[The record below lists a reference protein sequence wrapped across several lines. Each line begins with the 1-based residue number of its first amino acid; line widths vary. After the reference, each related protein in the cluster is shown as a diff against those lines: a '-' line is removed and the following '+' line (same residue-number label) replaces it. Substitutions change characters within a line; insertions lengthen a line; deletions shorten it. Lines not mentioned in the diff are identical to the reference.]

1 MFIHLKD
8 VSYTYNLNM
17 PFETEALKNI
27 NLKINKGEFVGVIG
41 HTGCGK
47 TTLLQLLNGLIG
59 PTSGQ
64 VFIEN
69 IDIHRN
75 KKKLK
80 EIRKKIGLSFQ
91 YPENQFFEENIFK
104 EIAFGPK
111 NMGVA
116 EGQLV
121 KRVKKSLEMVDMDYL
136 SFKDRSPF
144 SLSGGE
150 MRRVAIASVLAIDPE
165 VIILDEP
172 TASLDPQ
179 SCSKL
184 LSVIVDL
191 YQKYHKTIIM
201 VSHNMEIIA
210 ELAKRVIVME
220 KGQIIMDDTPRNIFQ
235 YSINK
240 LEDIGL
246 SLPQVT
252 YTMYKLKKIG
262 KPVSSGIL
270 TIEEAK
276 EEILKLVNGNKN
288 NVF

>member
-136 SFKDRSPF
+136 GFKDRSPF

-220 KGQIIMDDTPRNIFQ
+220 KGRIIMDDTPRNIFQ

>member
-1 MFIHLKD
+1 MFVHLKD

-17 PFETEALKNI
+17 PFETVALKGI
-27 NLKINKGEFVGVIG
+27 NLKVNRGEFIGIIG

-47 TTLLQLLNGLIG
+47 TTLLQLLNGLIE
-59 PTSGQ
+59 PTKGQ
-64 VFIEN
+64 IFIEN
-69 IDIHRN
+69 VDIHKN

-116 EGQLV
+116 EEQLV
-121 KRVKKSLEMVDMDYL
+121 QSVKKSLQMVDMDYQ

-150 MRRVAIASVLAIDPE
+150 MRRVAIASILAIDPE

-201 VSHNMEIIA
+201 VSHNMEIMA
-210 ELAKRVIVME
+210 KLARRIIVME
-220 KGQIIMDDTPRNIFQ
+220 KGEIIMDDTPRNIFQ
-235 YSINK
+235 KSIDR

-270 TIEEAK
+270 TVEEAK
-276 EEILKLVNGNKN
+276 EEILKLVNENKK
-288 NVF
+288 

>member
-17 PFETEALKNI
+17 PFETVALKGI
-27 NLKINKGEFVGVIG
+27 NLKVNRGEFIGIIG

-47 TTLLQLLNGLIG
+47 TTLLQLLNGLIE
-59 PTSGQ
+59 PTKGQ
-64 VFIEN
+64 IFIEN
-69 IDIHRN
+69 IDIHKN

-116 EGQLV
+116 EEQLV
-121 KRVKKSLEMVDMDYL
+121 QSVKKSLQMVDMDYQ

-150 MRRVAIASVLAIDPE
+150 MRRVAIASILAIDPE

-191 YQKYHKTIIM
+191 YQKHHKTIIM
-201 VSHNMEIIA
+201 VSHNMEIMA
-210 ELAKRVIVME
+210 KLARRIIVME
-220 KGQIIMDDTPRNIFQ
+220 KGEIIMDDTPRNIFQ
-235 YSINK
+235 KSIDR

-270 TIEEAK
+270 TVEEAK
-276 EEILKLVNGNKN
+276 EEILKLVNENKK
-288 NVF
+288 

>member
-17 PFETEALKNI
+17 PFETVALKGI
-27 NLKINKGEFVGVIG
+27 NLKVNRGEFIGIIG

-47 TTLLQLLNGLIG
+47 TTLLQLLNGLIE
-59 PTSGQ
+59 PTKGQ
-64 VFIEN
+64 IFIEN
-69 IDIHRN
+69 VDIHKN

-116 EGQLV
+116 EEQLV
-121 KRVKKSLEMVDMDYL
+121 QSVKKSLQMVDMDYQ

-150 MRRVAIASVLAIDPE
+150 MRRVAIASILAIDPE

-184 LSVIVDL
+184 LSVIVEL

-201 VSHNMEIIA
+201 VSHNMEIMA
-210 ELAKRVIVME
+210 KLARRIIVME
-220 KGQIIMDDTPRNIFQ
+220 KGEIIMDDTPRNIFQ
-235 YSINK
+235 KSIDK

-270 TIEEAK
+270 TVEEAK
-276 EEILKLVNGNKN
+276 EEILKLVNENKK
-288 NVF
+288 

>member
-17 PFETEALKNI
+17 PFETVALRGI
-27 NLKINKGEFVGVIG
+27 NLKIDRGEFIGIIG

-47 TTLLQLLNGLIG
+47 TTLLQLLNGLLE

-64 VFIEN
+64 IFIEE

-80 EIRKKIGLSFQ
+80 EVRKKIGLSFQ
-91 YPENQFFEENIFK
+91 YPENQFFEENIAK

-111 NMGVA
+111 NMGIV
-116 EGQLV
+116 EEQLEQRI
-121 KRVKKSLEMVDMDYL
+121 KTSLEMVDMDYK
-136 SFKDRSPF
+136 SYKDRSPF

-150 MRRVAIASVLAIDPE
+150 MRRVAIASILAIDPE
-165 VIILDEP
+165 MIILDEP

-184 LSVIVDL
+184 LSVIVNL
-191 YQKYHKTIIM
+191 YNKYDKTVVM
-201 VSHNMEIIA
+201 VSHNMEIMA
-210 ELAKRVIVME
+210 ELTKRIIVME
-220 KGQIIMDDTPRNIFQ
+220 KGRIVMDDTPRNIFKF
-235 YSINK
+235 SIDR
-240 LEDIGL
+240 LENIGL
-246 SLPQVT
+246 SLPQIT
-252 YTMYKLKKIG
+252 HTMYKLRKMG

-276 EEILKLVNGNKN
+276 EEILKLINRNRR
-288 NVF
+288 

>member
-17 PFETEALKNI
+17 PFETVALKGI
-27 NLKINKGEFVGVIG
+27 NLKVNRGEFIGIIG

-47 TTLLQLLNGLIG
+47 TTLLQLLNGLIE
-59 PTSGQ
+59 PTKGQ
-64 VFIEN
+64 IFIEN
-69 IDIHRN
+69 IDIHKN

-116 EGQLV
+116 EEQLV
-121 KRVKKSLEMVDMDYL
+121 QSVKKSLQMVDMDYQ

-150 MRRVAIASVLAIDPE
+150 MRRVAIASILAIDPE

-184 LSVIVDL
+184 LSVIVEL

-201 VSHNMEIIA
+201 VSHNMEIMA
-210 ELAKRVIVME
+210 KLARRIIVME
-220 KGQIIMDDTPRNIFQ
+220 KGEIIMDDTPRNIFQ
-235 YSINK
+235 KSIDK

-270 TIEEAK
+270 TVEEAK
-276 EEILKLVNGNKN
+276 EEILKLVNENKK
-288 NVF
+288 

>member
-1 MFIHLKD
+1 
-8 VSYTYNLNM
+8 M
-17 PFETEALKNI
+17 PFETVALKGI
-27 NLKINKGEFVGVIG
+27 NLKVNRGEFIGIIG

-47 TTLLQLLNGLIG
+47 TTLLQLLNGLIE
-59 PTSGQ
+59 PTKGQ
-64 VFIEN
+64 IFIEN
-69 IDIHRN
+69 IDIHKN

-116 EGQLV
+116 EEQLV
-121 KRVKKSLEMVDMDYL
+121 QSVKKSLQMVDMDYQ

-150 MRRVAIASVLAIDPE
+150 MRRVAIASILAIDPE

-201 VSHNMEIIA
+201 VSHNMEIMA
-210 ELAKRVIVME
+210 KLARRIIVME
-220 KGQIIMDDTPRNIFQ
+220 KGEIIMDDTPRNIFQ
-235 YSINK
+235 KSIDR

-270 TIEEAK
+270 TVEEAK
-276 EEILKLVNGNKN
+276 EEILKLVNENKK
-288 NVF
+288 

>member
-17 PFETEALKNI
+17 PFETVALKGI
-27 NLKINKGEFVGVIG
+27 NLKVNRGEFIGIIG

-47 TTLLQLLNGLIG
+47 TTLLQLLNGLIE
-59 PTSGQ
+59 PTKGQ
-64 VFIEN
+64 IFIEN
-69 IDIHRN
+69 VDIHKN

-111 NMGVA
+111 NMGVT
-116 EGQLV
+116 EEQLV
-121 KRVKKSLEMVDMDYL
+121 QSVKKSLQMVDMDYR

-150 MRRVAIASVLAIDPE
+150 MRRVAIASILAIDPE

-184 LSVIVDL
+184 LSVIVEL

-201 VSHNMEIIA
+201 VSHNMEIMA
-210 ELAKRVIVME
+210 KLARRIIVME
-220 KGQIIMDDTPRNIFQ
+220 KGEIIMDDTPRNIFQ
-235 YSINK
+235 KSIDK

-270 TIEEAK
+270 TVEEAK
-276 EEILKLVNGNKN
+276 EEILKLVNENKK
-288 NVF
+288 

>member
-17 PFETEALKNI
+17 PFETEALKGIDLEI
-27 NLKINKGEFVGVIG
+27 NRGEFVGIIG

-47 TTLLQLLNGLIG
+47 TTLLQLLNGLLE

-64 VFIEN
+64 IFIEN
-69 IDIHRN
+69 IDIHKN
-75 KKKLK
+75 KKRLK

-91 YPENQFFEENIFK
+91 YPENQFFEEDIFK

-111 NMGVA
+111 NMGVS
-116 EGQLV
+116 EKQLV
-121 KRVKKSLEMVDMDYL
+121 QKVKKSLEMVDMDYH

-150 MRRVAIASVLAIDPE
+150 MRRVAIASILAIDPE

-184 LSVIVDL
+184 LSLIVDL

-201 VSHNMEIIA
+201 VSHNMDIIA
-210 ELAKRVIVME
+210 ELARRVIVLE
-220 KGQIIMDDTPRNIFQ
+220 KGEIVMDDTPRNIFQ
-235 YSINK
+235 YSIDR
-240 LEDIGL
+240 LENIGL

-262 KPVSSGIL
+262 KHVNSGVL

-276 EEILKLVNGNKN
+276 EEILRLVKENKK
-288 NVF
+288 

>member
-17 PFETEALKNI
+17 PFETVALKGI
-27 NLKINKGEFVGVIG
+27 NLKVNRGEFIGIIG

-47 TTLLQLLNGLIG
+47 TTLLQLLNGLIE
-59 PTSGQ
+59 PTKGQ
-64 VFIEN
+64 IFIEN
-69 IDIHRN
+69 IDIHKN

-116 EGQLV
+116 EEQLV
-121 KRVKKSLEMVDMDYL
+121 QSVKKSLQMVDMDYQ

-150 MRRVAIASVLAIDPE
+150 MRRVAIASILAIDPE

-201 VSHNMEIIA
+201 VSHNMEIMA
-210 ELAKRVIVME
+210 KLARRIIVME
-220 KGQIIMDDTPRNIFQ
+220 KGEIIMDDTPRNIFQ
-235 YSINK
+235 KSIDR

-270 TIEEAK
+270 TVEEAK
-276 EEILKLVNGNKN
+276 EEILKLVNENKK
-288 NVF
+288 

>member
-17 PFETEALKNI
+17 PFETEALKGI
-27 NLKINKGEFVGVIG
+27 NLEINRGEFVGIIG

-47 TTLLQLLNGLIG
+47 TTLLQLLNGLLE

-64 VFIEN
+64 IFIEN
-69 IDIHRN
+69 IDIHKN
-75 KKKLK
+75 KKRLK

-91 YPENQFFEENIFK
+91 YPENQFFEEDIFK

-111 NMGVA
+111 NMGVS
-116 EGQLV
+116 EKQLV
-121 KRVKKSLEMVDMDYL
+121 QKVKKSLEMVDMDYH

-150 MRRVAIASVLAIDPE
+150 MRRVAIASILAIDPE

-184 LSVIVDL
+184 LSLIVDL

-201 VSHNMEIIA
+201 VSHNMDIIA
-210 ELAKRVIVME
+210 ELAGRVIVME
-220 KGQIIMDDTPRNIFQ
+220 KGEIVMDDNPRNIFQ
-235 YSINK
+235 YSIDR
-240 LEDIGL
+240 LENIGL

-262 KPVSSGIL
+262 KHVNSGVL

-276 EEILKLVNGNKN
+276 EEILRLVKENKK
-288 NVF
+288 

>member
-17 PFETEALKNI
+17 PFETVALRGI
-27 NLKINKGEFVGVIG
+27 NLKIDRGEFIGIIG

-47 TTLLQLLNGLIG
+47 TTLLQLLNGLLE

-64 VFIEN
+64 IFIEE

-80 EIRKKIGLSFQ
+80 EVRKKIGLSFQ
-91 YPENQFFEENIFK
+91 YPENQFFEENIAK

-111 NMGVA
+111 NMGIV
-116 EGQLV
+116 EEQLEQRI
-121 KRVKKSLEMVDMDYL
+121 KTSLEMVDMDYK
-136 SFKDRSPF
+136 SYKDRSPF

-150 MRRVAIASVLAIDPE
+150 MRRVAIASILAIDPE
-165 VIILDEP
+165 MIILDEP

-184 LSVIVDL
+184 LSVIVNL
-191 YQKYHKTIIM
+191 YNKYDKTVVM
-201 VSHNMEIIA
+201 VSHNMEIMA
-210 ELAKRVIVME
+210 ELTKRIIVME
-220 KGQIIMDDTPRNIFQ
+220 KGRIVMDDTPRNIFKF
-235 YSINK
+235 SIDR
-240 LEDIGL
+240 LENIGL
-246 SLPQVT
+246 SLPQIT
-252 YTMYKLKKIG
+252 HTMYKLRKMG

-276 EEILKLVNGNKN
+276 EEILKLVNRDRK
-288 NVF
+288 

>member
-1 MFIHLKD
+1 
-8 VSYTYNLNM
+8 YTYNLNM
-17 PFETEALKNI
+17 PFETVALKGI
-27 NLKINKGEFVGVIG
+27 NLKVNRGEFIGIIG

-47 TTLLQLLNGLIG
+47 TTLLQLLNGLIE
-59 PTSGQ
+59 PTKGQ
-64 VFIEN
+64 IFIEN
-69 IDIHRN
+69 IDIHKN

-116 EGQLV
+116 EEQLV
-121 KRVKKSLEMVDMDYL
+121 QSVKKSLQMVDMDYQ

-150 MRRVAIASVLAIDPE
+150 MRRVAIASILAIDPE

-201 VSHNMEIIA
+201 VSHNMEIMA
-210 ELAKRVIVME
+210 KLARRIIVME
-220 KGQIIMDDTPRNIFQ
+220 KGEIIMDDTPRNIFQ
-235 YSINK
+235 KSIDR

-270 TIEEAK
+270 TVEEAK
-276 EEILKLVNGNKN
+276 EEILKLVNENKK
-288 NVF
+288 

>member
-17 PFETEALKNI
+17 PFETVALKGI
-27 NLKINKGEFVGVIG
+27 NLKVNRGEFIGIIG

-47 TTLLQLLNGLIG
+47 TTLLQLLNGLIE
-59 PTSGQ
+59 PTKGQ
-64 VFIEN
+64 IFIEN
-69 IDIHRN
+69 VDIHKN

-116 EGQLV
+116 EEQLV
-121 KRVKKSLEMVDMDYL
+121 QSVKKSLQMVDMDYQ

-150 MRRVAIASVLAIDPE
+150 MRRVAIASILAIDPE

-201 VSHNMEIIA
+201 VSHNMEIMA
-210 ELAKRVIVME
+210 KLARRIIVME
-220 KGQIIMDDTPRNIFQ
+220 KGEIIMDDTPRNIFQ
-235 YSINK
+235 KSIDK

-270 TIEEAK
+270 TVEEAK
-276 EEILKLVNGNKN
+276 EEILKLVNENKK
-288 NVF
+288 

>member
-17 PFETEALKNI
+17 PFETVALKGI
-27 NLKINKGEFVGVIG
+27 NLKVNRGEFIGIIG

-47 TTLLQLLNGLIG
+47 TTLLQLLNGLIE
-59 PTSGQ
+59 PTKGQ
-64 VFIEN
+64 IFIEN
-69 IDIHRN
+69 IDIHKN

-116 EGQLV
+116 EEQLV
-121 KRVKKSLEMVDMDYL
+121 QSVKKSLQMVDMDYR

-150 MRRVAIASVLAIDPE
+150 MRRVAIASILAIDPE

-201 VSHNMEIIA
+201 VSHNMEIMA
-210 ELAKRVIVME
+210 KLARRIIVME
-220 KGQIIMDDTPRNIFQ
+220 KGEIIMDDTPRNIFQ
-235 YSINK
+235 KSIDR

-270 TIEEAK
+270 TVEEAK
-276 EEILKLVNGNKN
+276 EEILKLVNENKK
-288 NVF
+288 

>member
-17 PFETEALKNI
+17 PFETVALKGI
-27 NLKINKGEFVGVIG
+27 NLKVNRGEFIGIIG

-47 TTLLQLLNGLIG
+47 TTLLQLLNGLIE
-59 PTSGQ
+59 PTKGQ
-64 VFIEN
+64 IFIEN
-69 IDIHRN
+69 VDIHKN

-116 EGQLV
+116 EEQLV
-121 KRVKKSLEMVDMDYL
+121 QSVKKSLQMVDMDYQ

-150 MRRVAIASVLAIDPE
+150 MRRVAIASILAIDPE

-184 LSVIVDL
+184 LSVIVEL

-201 VSHNMEIIA
+201 VSHNMEIMA
-210 ELAKRVIVME
+210 KLARRIIVME
-220 KGQIIMDDTPRNIFQ
+220 KGEIIMDDTPRNIFQ
-235 YSINK
+235 KSIDR

-270 TIEEAK
+270 TVEEAK
-276 EEILKLVNGNKN
+276 EEILKLVNENKK
-288 NVF
+288 

>member
-8 VSYTYNLNM
+8 VSYTYNMNM
-17 PFETEALKNI
+17 PFETEALKSI
-27 NLKINKGEFVGVIG
+27 NLEINRGEFVGIIG

-47 TTLLQLLNGLIG
+47 TTLLQLLNGLLE
-59 PTSGQ
+59 PTSGKI
-64 VFIEN
+64 FIEN
-69 IDIHRN
+69 IDIHKD
-75 KKKLK
+75 KKRLK

-91 YPENQFFEENIFK
+91 YPENQFFEEDIFK

-111 NMGVA
+111 NMGLA
-116 EGQLV
+116 EEQLV
-121 KRVKKSLEMVDMDYL
+121 LRVKKSLNMVDMDYY

-150 MRRVAIASVLAIDPE
+150 MRRVAIASILAIDPE

-201 VSHNMEIIA
+201 VSHNMDIMA
-210 ELAKRVIVME
+210 ELTKRIIVME
-220 KGQIIMDDTPRNIFQ
+220 KGEIVMDDTPRNIFQ

-240 LEDIGL
+240 LENIGL
-246 SLPQVT
+246 TLPQVA

-262 KPVSSGIL
+262 KPVNSGIL

-276 EEILKLVNGNKN
+276 EEIIRLVNKN
-288 NVF
+288 RK

>member
-17 PFETEALKNI
+17 PFETVALKGI
-27 NLKINKGEFVGVIG
+27 NLKVNRGEFIGIIG

-47 TTLLQLLNGLIG
+47 TTLLQLLNGLIE
-59 PTSGQ
+59 PTKGQ
-64 VFIEN
+64 IFIEN
-69 IDIHRN
+69 VDIHKN

-116 EGQLV
+116 EEQLV
-121 KRVKKSLEMVDMDYL
+121 QSVKKSLQMVDMDYR

-150 MRRVAIASVLAIDPE
+150 MRRVAIASILAIDPE

-201 VSHNMEIIA
+201 VSHNMEIMA
-210 ELAKRVIVME
+210 KLARRIIVME
-220 KGQIIMDDTPRNIFQ
+220 KGEIIMDDTPRNIFQ
-235 YSINK
+235 KSIDR

-270 TIEEAK
+270 TVEEAK
-276 EEILKLVNGNKN
+276 EEILKLVNENKK
-288 NVF
+288 

>member
-1 MFIHLKD
+1 MFVHLKD

-17 PFETEALKNI
+17 PFETVALKGI
-27 NLKINKGEFVGVIG
+27 NLKVNRGEFIGIIG

-47 TTLLQLLNGLIG
+47 TTLLQLLNGLIE
-59 PTSGQ
+59 PTKGQ
-64 VFIEN
+64 IFIEN
-69 IDIHRN
+69 VDIHKN

-116 EGQLV
+116 EEQLV
-121 KRVKKSLEMVDMDYL
+121 QSVKKSLQMVDMDYR

-150 MRRVAIASVLAIDPE
+150 MRRVAIASILAIDPE

-201 VSHNMEIIA
+201 VSHNMEIMA
-210 ELAKRVIVME
+210 KLARRIIVME
-220 KGQIIMDDTPRNIFQ
+220 KGEIIMDDTPRNIFQ
-235 YSINK
+235 KSIDR

-270 TIEEAK
+270 TVEEAK
-276 EEILKLVNGNKN
+276 EEILKLVNENKK
-288 NVF
+288 